1 MSDSVT
7 PWTVACQT
15 SLSMGF
21 SRQEYWS
28 VLPFS
33 SPGFLSHPGTETAY
47 LASPTLAGGFFTT
60 ESQEFREGQNLDTNA
75 LILGRFHFALSIHV
89 LVAH

>member
-1 MSDSVT
+1 M
-7 PWTVACQT
+7 
-15 SLSMGF
+15 
-21 SRQEYWS
+21 
-28 VLPFS
+28 PFPS
-33 SPGFLSHPGTETAY
+33 SGDFPDPGINAMC

>member
-1 MSDSVT
+1 M
-7 PWTVACQT
+7 C
-15 SLSMGF
+15 
-21 SRQEYWS
+21 
-28 VLPFS
+28 
-33 SPGFLSHPGTETAY
+33 